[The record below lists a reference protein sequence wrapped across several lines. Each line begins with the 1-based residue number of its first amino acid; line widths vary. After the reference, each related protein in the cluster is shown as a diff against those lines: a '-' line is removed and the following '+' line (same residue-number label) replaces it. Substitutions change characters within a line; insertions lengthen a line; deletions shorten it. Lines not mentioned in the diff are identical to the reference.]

1 MNDLRAQRSQSQ
13 AVPCLGAGCAALRG
27 QTRQGIRRHYG
38 LHSRTSQDEGVEAAA
53 YSSPTALVYGT
64 HRSDKPC
71 AKWFGRSRPANKAG
85 NEALTEPRTRTPLT
99 VKELGPTANRETL
112 QCQMTAEGIIRI
124 RKRVRLVNKALREI
138 HTVYYH
144 TLAMGLRMQGQSLQ
158 NIK

>member
-1 MNDLRAQRSQSQ
+1 M
-13 AVPCLGAGCAALRG
+13 GHIG
-27 QTRQGIRRHYG
+27 QTSHAPNG
-38 LHSRTSQDEGVEAAA
+38 LAGVD
-53 YSSPTALVYGT
+53 LQI
-64 HRSDKPC
+64 KP
-71 AKWFGRSRPANKAG
+71 G